1 MRKLS
6 IVLLIAAVVSF
17 VLKEPA
23 VGIFCLILGVAFF
36 FLSGTTQTEKQ
47 SSGKPSGRPVH
58 RSAPKNDYNR
68 RDIEVPGAPAV
79 DAYAYRGSQEEY
91 FYALLT
97 GAFPDYEIQRGLSLG
112 KGGDCADV
120 AFLMVKDS
128 EPKLAILLGDSNAG
142 KKALFKN
149 TRYLLEGKG
158 IPVQFYINTFR
169 NKASYVYSRVS
180 DALN

>member
-17 VLKEPA
+17 ALKEPA
-23 VGIFCLILGVAFF
+23 LGIFCLILGVAFF
-36 FLSGTTQTEKQ
+36 FLSGTTQPEKKAETRVQ
-47 SSGKPSGRPVH
+47 HKRPV
-58 RSAPKNDYNR
+58 PPNDYNR
-68 RDIEVPGAPAV
+68 RNIDVPGAPAV

-142 KKALFKN
+142 KKPLFKN
-149 TRYLLEGKG
+149 TRYLLEHKG

>member
-1 MRKLS
+1 MRKFS
-6 IVLLIAAVVSF
+6 IVLMIVAVVSF

-23 VGIFCLILGVAFF
+23 IGVFCLIIGVCFF
-36 FLSGTTQTEKQ
+36 FVFGPSQTNSQTSEK
-47 SSGKPSGRPVH
+47 PDRRPVH

-68 RDIEVPGAPAV
+68 RNIEVPGAPAA

-142 KKALFKN
+142 KKPLFKN